1 MEINYRYFVGIDAS
15 KNHLDF
21 AIHHEGITR
30 YHKQIAN
37 TTEAIESYLE
47 ELSQEFEL
55 EESLF
60 CMENTG
66 IYTHVLLRALVAQ
79 NRAIWL
85 EHAMQIKQS
94 MGVVRGKD
102 DQIDAQRIAQYAA
115 RFQDKV
121 RLYTP
126 SEKTLAKLKALQTL
140 INRLVKVQKQL
151 KTPLKESKA
160 FVEEDIFVLLNEHT
174 IEVLET
180 LNKQIKA
187 VEKQIKVLIK
197 ADEKLRNIF
206 ELTTSVRGVGLVTG
220 LAVIIATE
228 AFEKIYNP
236 KKFACYAG
244 VAPFESS
251 SGKTKGKAKVSHIA
265 NKKLKALLQNCV
277 TSTLRHKG
285 EFREYFERK
294 KAEGKPTKVIMN
306 AIRNKIILRIFAC
319 VKSGQKYQENYQT
332 HLHSS

>member
-1 MEINYRYFVGIDAS
+1 METNYRYFVGIDVS
-15 KNHLDF
+15 KEHLDF
-21 AIHHEGITR
+21 AIHQEETTR
-30 YHKQIAN
+30 YDKQIAN
-37 TTEAIESYLE
+37 TPQAIESYLE
-47 ELSQEFEL
+47 ELGRELVL

-66 IYTHVLLRALVAQ
+66 IYTHILLRILVAQ
-79 NRAIWL
+79 NCAVWL
-85 EHAMQIKQS
+85 EHAMQIKRS

-115 RFQDKV
+115 RFEDKA

-126 SEKTLAKLKALQTL
+126 SEKTLAQLKALQTL
-140 INRLVKVQKQL
+140 RNRLVKVQKQL

-160 FVEEDIFVLLNEHT
+160 FVEEDIFILLDEHT
-174 IEVLET
+174 VEVLET
-180 LNKQIKA
+180 LSKQIKA
-187 VEKQIKVLIK
+187 VEKQIKALIK
-197 ADEKLRNIF
+197 ADEKLKNIF

-220 LAVIIATE
+220 LAVILATE
-228 AFEKIYNP
+228 AFEKIDNP

-251 SGKTKGKAKVSHIA
+251 SGKTKGKAKTSHIA

-285 EFREYFERK
+285 EFRVYFDRK

-319 VKSGQKYQENYQT
+319 VKSGEKYQENYQMR
-332 HLHSS
+332 LHSS